1 MIRGV
6 DGQRR
11 AARQSVAILS
21 GGQVTA
27 RLVTSLQSHATILF
41 RTDGGLASDGV
52 SDAIK
57 LRINVS
63 EAH

>member
-27 RLVTSLQSHATILF
+27 RLVTGLQSHATILF
-41 RTDGGLASDGV
+41 RTDGGLGGDGV